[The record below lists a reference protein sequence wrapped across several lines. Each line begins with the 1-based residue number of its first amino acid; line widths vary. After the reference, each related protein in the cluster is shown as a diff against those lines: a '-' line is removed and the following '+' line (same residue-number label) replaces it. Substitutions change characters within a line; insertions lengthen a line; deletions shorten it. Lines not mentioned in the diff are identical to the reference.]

1 MEHSKKFL
9 LVPEER
15 LNHFV
20 CEQLSTMD
28 REMNEILQ
36 KKDISDSKK
45 AVLYQQIL
53 QKFVKFPFP
62 KNSTSDD
69 SETSKSKLP
78 ETIAASNFTP
88 LNAELVKEEK
98 VPSVEEEIIASAPQK
113 FKSPIKE
120 ILNCLQQSDSP
131 FTWSPDKELVV
142 NGKVIRN
149 TNIADLVNY
158 LVRDRKTK
166 PKGHELFLEALKGNK
181 FPHHF
186 IKNKYLRP
194 KTLYAKP
201 VRSWEIY

>member
-1 MEHSKKFL
+1 
-9 LVPEER
+9 
-15 LNHFV
+15 
-20 CEQLSTMD
+20 MD

-62 KNSTSDD
+62 NNSTSDD
-69 SETSKSKLP
+69 SETSKSKLQ
-78 ETIAASNFTP
+78 ETIASSN
-88 LNAELVKEEK
+88 LSSQNAELVKEEKVPPVEEEIIKLVKEEK
-98 VPSVEEEIIASAPQK
+98 VPSVEEEIITSAPQK
-113 FKSPIKE
+113 FKSVIKG

-131 FTWSPDKELVV
+131 LTWSPNKELVV

-166 PKGHELFLEALKGNK
+166 PKGHELFLEALKRNK
-181 FPHHF
+181 FSHHF